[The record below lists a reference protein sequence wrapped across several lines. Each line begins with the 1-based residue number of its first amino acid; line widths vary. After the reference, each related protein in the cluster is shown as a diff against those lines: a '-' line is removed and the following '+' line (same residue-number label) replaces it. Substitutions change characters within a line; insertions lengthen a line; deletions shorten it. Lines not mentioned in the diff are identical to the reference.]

1 MKFSLKLFLWTISIV
16 AATLAVG
23 GYYIVNSMFQTS
35 LARETKQVMDES
47 GIIRFGF
54 EISALNIP
62 YKYEHLQDQDIA
74 RIAQRLDTGG
84 ENRYVRICGEDS
96 APLYA
101 SEGFPAGSVSMKGD
115 MDQGFEDD
123 GSTKE
128 LAYRII
134 PIDRRYYIQTAATLG
149 IIDRSLSLETLT
161 DITNVFME
169 RESGFSIYRRVCI
182 VILICVGIIIFMSSY
197 WLTRPVR
204 FLSAAAKKMAKGNY
218 GARAKKISSDEL
230 GSLTQD
236 FNEMAM
242 SLEENVYQ
250 LQEAAR
256 AQEEFVG
263 VFAHELKT
271 PLTAI
276 IGYAD
281 MMRSQK
287 LEEEKLLLSA
297 DYIYQE
303 GRRLEKLSFNL
314 LDLIVLKR
322 TEKPS
327 GTFVTKTIFEYI
339 RDTFSKLDIILR
351 IQYEEREVYGE
362 MSLIKTMVANL
373 VDNAVK
379 VSEPSGLVE
388 VTGIAADGRYTF
400 TIHDCGCGIPPE
412 HLSRLT
418 EAFYMVDKSRSRS
431 RHGAGLGLTLCAEI
445 ARLHGT
451 DLKIGSVVGMGTTV
465 SFNLEVLNNE

>member
-1 MKFSLKLFLWTISIV
+1 MKFAWKLFLWTIAIV

-23 GYYIVNSMFQTS
+23 GYYIVNSMFQSS
-35 LARETKQVMDES
+35 LVSETKQVLEES

-62 YKYEHLQDQDIA
+62 YKYEHLQDQDIV
-74 RIAQRLDTGG
+74 RIAQTLDTGG
-84 ENRYVRICGEDS
+84 KNRYVRICGEDTT
-96 APLYA
+96 PLYA
-101 SEGFPAGSVSMKGD
+101 SEDFPADSTILTDYTDNDFV
-115 MDQGFEDD
+115 EDN
-123 GSTKE
+123 STKE
-128 LAYRII
+128 LAYQII
-134 PIDRRYYIQTAATLG
+134 SIGGHYYIQTATKLS
-149 IIDRSLSLETLT
+149 IIDRSLYLETLT
-161 DITNVFME
+161 DITRVFTE
-169 RESGFSIYRRVCI
+169 REVGFSVYRRVCI
-182 VILICVGIIIFMSSY
+182 VILIFEGIIILLLSQ

-204 FLSAAAKKMAKGNY
+204 LLSMATKKMARGNY
-218 GARAKKISSDEL
+218 AARAKKISSDEL
-230 GSLTQD
+230 GGLTQD
-236 FNEMAM
+236 FNEMAA
-242 SLEENVYQ
+242 SLEKNVFQ
-250 LQEAAR
+250 LKESAR

-303 GRRLEKLSFNL
+303 GRRLEKLGFNL

-327 GTFVTKTIFEYI
+327 GTFGTQSVFEYI
-339 RDTFSKLDIILR
+339 GDTFSKLDINLH
-351 IQYEEREVYGE
+351 IQYDERQIYGE
-362 MSLIKTMVANL
+362 MTLIKTLLANL

-379 VSEPSGLVE
+379 ASEPSGLVE
-388 VTGIAADGRYTF
+388 VTGTATDGKYIF
-400 TIHDCGCGIPPE
+400 TIRDCGCGIPPE
-412 HLSRLT
+412 HLSKLT

-451 DLKIGSVVGMGTTV
+451 ELTIESVVDIGTTV
-465 SFNLEVLNNE
+465 GFTLEVIKNG

>member
-1 MKFSLKLFLWTISIV
+1 MKFAWKLFLWTITIV

-23 GYYIVNSMFQTS
+23 GYYIVNSMFQSS
-35 LARETKQVMDES
+35 LAREISQVLDES
-47 GIIRFGF
+47 EIISFGF

-74 RIAQRLDTGG
+74 RIAQTLDTGG
-84 ENRYVRICGEDS
+84 ESRYVRICGEDTI
-96 APLYA
+96 PLYA
-101 SEGFPAGSVSMKGD
+101 SKGFPGDRVSLTGVAD
-115 MDQGFEDD
+115 NGFAKDY
-123 GSTKE
+123 STKE
-128 LAYRII
+128 LAYQII
-134 PIDRRYYIQTAATLG
+134 PIGGHYYIQTTSKLS
-149 IIDRSLSLETLT
+149 IIDRSIYLETLS
-161 DITNVFME
+161 DITNVFTE
-169 RESGFSIYRRVCI
+169 REAGFSVYRRVCI
-182 VILICVGIIIFMSSY
+182 VVLICEGIIILLLSH

-204 FLSAAAKKMAKGNY
+204 LLSMAAKRMAGGNY
-218 GARAKKISSDEL
+218 AARAKIISSDEL
-230 GSLTQD
+230 GRLTQD

-242 SLEENVYQ
+242 SLEKNVYQ

-287 LEEEKLLLSA
+287 LEEEKLIISA

-322 TEKPS
+322 TEKPTGS
-327 GTFVTKTIFEYI
+327 FGAKSVFEYI
-339 RDTFSKLDIILR
+339 RDTFSKFDINLH
-351 IQYEEREVYGE
+351 IQYDERQIYGE
-362 MSLIKTMVANL
+362 MPLIKTLLANL

-379 VSEPSGLVE
+379 ASELSGFIE
-388 VTGIAADGRYTF
+388 VTGMVTDCKYIF
-400 TIHDCGCGIPPE
+400 TIRDYGCGIPPE
-412 HLSRLT
+412 HLSKLT

-445 ARLHGT
+445 VRLHGSELT
-451 DLKIGSVVGMGTTV
+451 IESVVDGGTTV
-465 SFNLEVLNNE
+465 SFILEVVKND

>member
-96 APLYA
+96 VPLYA
-101 SEGFPAGSVSMKGD
+101 SEGFPAGSISMKGD
-115 MDQGFEDD
+115 MDQGFEE
-123 GSTKE
+123 GASAKE

-161 DITNVFME
+161 DITNVFTE
-169 RESGFSIYRRVCI
+169 RETGFSIYRRVCI
-182 VILICVGIIIFMSSY
+182 VILICEGIIIFMSSY

-204 FLSAAAKKMAKGNY
+204 FLSVAAKKMAKGNY

-322 TEKPS
+322 TEKPN
-327 GTFVTKTIFEYI
+327 GRFHTKAIFEYI
-339 RDTFSKLDIILR
+339 RDTFSKFDINLY

-388 VTGIAADGRYTF
+388 VTGAAEDGRYTF
-400 TIHDCGCGIPPE
+400 TIHDCGYGIPPE

-451 DLKIGSVVGMGTTV
+451 ELTIGSVVGMGTTV
-465 SFNLEVLNNE
+465 SFTLEVLNNE

>member
-96 APLYA
+96 VPLYA

-115 MDQGFEDD
+115 MDQEFEE
-123 GSTKE
+123 GASAKE

-161 DITNVFME
+161 DITNVFTE
-169 RESGFSIYRRVCI
+169 RETGFSIYRRVCI
-182 VILICVGIIIFMSSY
+182 VILICEGIIIFMSSY

-204 FLSAAAKKMAKGNY
+204 FLSVAAKKMAKGNY

-322 TEKPS
+322 TEKPT
-327 GTFVTKTIFEYI
+327 GRFHTKAIFEYI
-339 RDTFSKLDIILR
+339 RDTFSKFDINLC

-388 VTGIAADGRYTF
+388 VTGAAEDGRYTF

-445 ARLHGT
+445 ARLHCT
-451 DLKIGSVVGMGTTV
+451 ELTIGSVVGMGTTV
-465 SFNLEVLNNE
+465 SFTLEVLNNE

>member
-1 MKFSLKLFLWTISIV
+1 MKFAWKLFLWTIAIV

-23 GYYIVNSMFQTS
+23 GYYIVSSMFQSS
-35 LARETKQVMDES
+35 LTHETKQALDEN

-62 YKYEHLQDQDIA
+62 YKYEHLQDQDIT
-74 RIAQRLDTGG
+74 RIAQTLDTGG
-84 ENRYVRICGEDS
+84 ENRYVRICDEDTI
-96 APLYA
+96 PLYV
-101 SEGFPAGSVSMKGD
+101 SDGFPADSIIITGADNNSSD
-115 MDQGFEDD
+115 NDN
-123 GSTKE
+123 SAKE
-128 LAYRII
+128 VAYQII
-134 PIDRRYYIQTAATLG
+134 PIDGRYYMQIATKLN
-149 IIDRSLSLETLT
+149 IIDRSLYLETLA
-161 DITNVFME
+161 DITSVFTE
-169 RESGFSIYRRVCI
+169 REAGFSVYRKVCI
-182 VILICVGIIIFMSSY
+182 VVLICVGIIILLLSH

-204 FLSAAAKKMAKGNY
+204 LLSIAAKRMAGGNY
-218 GARAKKISSDEL
+218 AARAKKISSDEL
-230 GSLTQD
+230 GGLTQD
-236 FNEMAM
+236 FNEMAT
-242 SLEENVYQ
+242 SLEKNMYQ

-271 PLTAI
+271 PMTAI

-314 LDLIVLKR
+314 LDILVLKR

-327 GTFVTKTIFEYI
+327 GTFDTETIFEYI
-339 RDTFSKLDIILR
+339 RDTFSKLDVKLR
-351 IQYEEREVYGE
+351 IQYEECQVYGE
-362 MSLIKTMVANL
+362 MSLIKTLLANL

-379 VSEPSGLVE
+379 ASEPMGLVE
-388 VTGIAADGRYTF
+388 VTGTARDCKYAI
-400 TIHDCGCGIPPE
+400 TIRDNGCGIPPE

-418 EAFYMVDKSRSRS
+418 EAFYMVDKSRSHS

-451 DLKIGSVVGMGTTV
+451 ELTIESVVGTGTTV
-465 SFNLEVLNNE
+465 GFTLEVMKND

>member
-96 APLYA
+96 VPLYA

-115 MDQGFEDD
+115 MDQGFEE
-123 GSTKE
+123 GASAKE

-161 DITNVFME
+161 DITNVFTE
-169 RESGFSIYRRVCI
+169 RETGFSIYRRVCI
-182 VILICVGIIIFMSSY
+182 VILICEGIIIFMSSY

-204 FLSAAAKKMAKGNY
+204 FLSVAAKKMAKGNY

-322 TEKPS
+322 TEKPT
-327 GTFVTKTIFEYI
+327 GRFHTKAIFEYI
-339 RDTFSKLDIILR
+339 RDTFSKFDINLC

-388 VTGIAADGRYTF
+388 VTGAAEDGRYTF

-451 DLKIGSVVGMGTTV
+451 ELTIGSVVGMGTTV
-465 SFNLEVLNNE
+465 SFTLEVLNNE

>member
-96 APLYA
+96 VPLYA

-115 MDQGFEDD
+115 LDQGFEE
-123 GSTKE
+123 GASAKE

-161 DITNVFME
+161 DITNVFTE
-169 RESGFSIYRRVCI
+169 RETGFSIYRRVCI
-182 VILICVGIIIFMSSY
+182 VILICEGIIIFMSSY

-204 FLSAAAKKMAKGNY
+204 FLSVAAKKMAKGNY

-322 TEKPS
+322 TEKPT
-327 GTFVTKTIFEYI
+327 GRFHTKAIFEYI
-339 RDTFSKLDIILR
+339 RDTFSKFDIKLC

-388 VTGIAADGRYTF
+388 VTGAAEDGRYTF

-451 DLKIGSVVGMGTTV
+451 ELTIGSVVGMGTTV
-465 SFNLEVLNNE
+465 SFTLEVLNNE

>member
-96 APLYA
+96 VPLYA

-115 MDQGFEDD
+115 MDQEFEE
-123 GSTKE
+123 GASAKE

-161 DITNVFME
+161 DITNVFTE
-169 RESGFSIYRRVCI
+169 RETGFSIYRRVCI
-182 VILICVGIIIFMSSY
+182 VILICEGIIIFLSSY

-204 FLSAAAKKMAKGNY
+204 FLSVAAKKMAKGNY

-322 TEKPS
+322 TEKPT
-327 GTFVTKTIFEYI
+327 GRFHTKAIFEYI
-339 RDTFSKLDIILR
+339 RDTFSKFDIKLC

-388 VTGIAADGRYTF
+388 VTGAAEDGRYTF

-451 DLKIGSVVGMGTTV
+451 ELTIGSVVGMGTTV
-465 SFNLEVLNNE
+465 SFTLEVLNNE

>member
-1 MKFSLKLFLWTISIV
+1 MKFTLKLFLWTIAIV

-23 GYYIVNSMFQTS
+23 GYYIVNSMFESS
-35 LARETKQVMDES
+35 LTRETKQVLDES

-74 RIAQRLDTGG
+74 RIARTLDTGG
-84 ENRYVRICGEDS
+84 ENRYVRICGEDTTS
-96 APLYA
+96 LYA
-101 SEGFPAGSVSMKGD
+101 SDGFPADSMVLMGD
-115 MDQGFEDD
+115 ADNGFVEDN
-123 GSTKE
+123 STKE
-128 LAYRII
+128 LAYQII
-134 PIDRRYYIQTAATLG
+134 PIDGHYYIQTATKLS
-149 IIDRSLSLETLT
+149 IIDRSLYLETLA
-161 DITNVFME
+161 DITSVFTE
-169 RESGFSIYRRVCI
+169 REAGFSIYRRVCI
-182 VILICVGIIIFMSSY
+182 VILICEGVIILLFSY

-204 FLSAAAKKMAKGNY
+204 LLSMAAKRMAGGNY
-218 GARAKKISSDEL
+218 AARAKKISSDEL
-230 GSLTQD
+230 GYLTQD
-236 FNEMAM
+236 FNEMAT
-242 SLEENVYQ
+242 SLEKNVYQ

-271 PLTAI
+271 PMTAI

-287 LEEEKLLLSA
+287 LEEEKLILSA

-327 GTFVTKTIFEYI
+327 GTFSAKSIFQYI
-339 RDTFSKLDIILR
+339 GDTFSKLDINLR
-351 IQYEEREVYGE
+351 IQYDERQIYGE
-362 MSLIKTMVANL
+362 MSLIKTLLANL

-379 VSEPSGLVE
+379 ASEPSGLVE
-388 VTGIAADGRYTF
+388 VTGTATDCKYTF
-400 TIHDCGCGIPPE
+400 TIQDCGCGIPPE
-412 HLSRLT
+412 HLSKLT
-418 EAFYMVDKSRSRS
+418 EAFYMVDKSRSHS

-445 ARLHGT
+445 VRLHGT
-451 DLKIGSVVGMGTTV
+451 ELTIESVVDIGTTV
-465 SFNLEVLNNE
+465 SFTLEVIKND

>member
-96 APLYA
+96 VPLYA

-115 MDQGFEDD
+115 MDQEFEE
-123 GSTKE
+123 GASAKE

-161 DITNVFME
+161 DITNVFTE
-169 RESGFSIYRRVCI
+169 RETGFSIYRRVCI
-182 VILICVGIIIFMSSY
+182 VILICEGIIIFMSSY

-204 FLSAAAKKMAKGNY
+204 FLSVAAKKMAKGNY

-322 TEKPS
+322 TEKPT
-327 GTFVTKTIFEYI
+327 GRFHTKAIFEYI
-339 RDTFSKLDIILR
+339 RDTFSKFDINLC

-388 VTGIAADGRYTF
+388 VTGAAEDGRYTF

-451 DLKIGSVVGMGTTV
+451 ELTIGSVVGMGTTV
-465 SFNLEVLNNE
+465 SFTLEVLNNE

>member
-96 APLYA
+96 VPLYA

-115 MDQGFEDD
+115 MDQGFEE
-123 GSTKE
+123 GASAKE

-161 DITNVFME
+161 DITNVFTE
-169 RESGFSIYRRVCI
+169 RETGFSIYRRVCI
-182 VILICVGIIIFMSSY
+182 VILICEGIIIFMSSF

-204 FLSAAAKKMAKGNY
+204 LLSAAAKKMAKGNY

-322 TEKPS
+322 TEKPT
-327 GTFVTKTIFEYI
+327 GRFHTKAIFEYV
-339 RDTFSKLDIILR
+339 RDTFSKFDINLC

-388 VTGIAADGRYTF
+388 VTGAAEDGRYTF

-451 DLKIGSVVGMGTTV
+451 DLTIGSVVGMGTTV
-465 SFNLEVLNNE
+465 SFNLEVTNNE

>member
-96 APLYA
+96 VPLYA

-115 MDQGFEDD
+115 MDQEFEE
-123 GSTKE
+123 GASAKE

-161 DITNVFME
+161 DITNVFTE
-169 RESGFSIYRRVCI
+169 RETGFSIYRRVCI
-182 VILICVGIIIFMSSY
+182 VILICEGIIIFMSSY

-204 FLSAAAKKMAKGNY
+204 FLSVAAKKMAKGNY

-322 TEKPS
+322 TEKPT
-327 GTFVTKTIFEYI
+327 GTFHTKAIFEYI
-339 RDTFSKLDIILR
+339 RDTFSKFDINLC

-388 VTGIAADGRYTF
+388 VTGAAEDGRYTF

-451 DLKIGSVVGMGTTV
+451 ELTIGSVVGMGTTV
-465 SFNLEVLNNE
+465 SFTLEVLNNE

>member
-1 MKFSLKLFLWTISIV
+1 MKFALKLFLWTISIV

-23 GYYIVNSMFQTS
+23 GYYIVNSMFQSS
-35 LARETKQVMDES
+35 LARETKQVLDES

-74 RIAQRLDTGG
+74 RIAQNLDTGG
-84 ENRYVRICGEDS
+84 ANRYVRICGEDT

-101 SEGFPAGSVSMKGD
+101 SEGFPADSVSLAGNVD
-115 MDQGFEDD
+115 NGFAEDN
-123 GSTKE
+123 STKE
-128 LAYRII
+128 LVYQII
-134 PIDRRYYIQTAATLG
+134 PIDGHYYIQTATKLN
-149 IIDRSLSLETLT
+149 IIDRSLYLETLA
-161 DITNVFME
+161 DITSVFTE
-169 RESGFSIYRRVCI
+169 REAGFSIYRRVCI
-182 VILICVGIIIFMSSY
+182 VILICEGIIIFMFSY

-204 FLSAAAKKMAKGNY
+204 LLSMAAKRMAKGNY
-218 GARAKKISSDEL
+218 AARAKKISSDEL
-230 GSLTQD
+230 GYLTQD

-242 SLEENVYQ
+242 SLEKNVYQ

-281 MMRSQK
+281 MMRSRK
-287 LEEEKLLLSA
+287 LEEEKLILSA

-322 TEKPS
+322 TEKPT
-327 GTFVTKTIFEYI
+327 GTFGVKSIFEYI
-339 RDTFSKLDIILR
+339 RDTFSELDINLR
-351 IQYEEREVYGE
+351 IQYDDRQIYGE
-362 MSLIKTMVANL
+362 MSLIKTLLANL

-379 VSEPSGLVE
+379 ASEPSGLIE
-388 VTGIAADGRYTF
+388 VTGTEADGRYTF
-400 TIHDCGCGIPPE
+400 TIKDCGCGIPPE
-412 HLSRLT
+412 HLSKLT
-418 EAFYMVDKSRSRS
+418 EAFYMVDKSRSHS

-451 DLKIGSVVGMGTTV
+451 ELIIKSVVNSGTTV
-465 SFNLEVLNNE
+465 SFIMEVF

>member
-1 MKFSLKLFLWTISIV
+1 VKFAWKLFLWTIAIV

-23 GYYIVNSMFQTS
+23 GYYIVNSMFQSS
-35 LARETKQVMDES
+35 LARETKQALDES

-62 YKYEHLQDQDIA
+62 YKYELLHDQDIA
-74 RIAQRLDTGG
+74 RIAKTLDTGG
-84 ENRYVRICGEDS
+84 ENRYLRICSEDNV
-96 APLYA
+96 PLYE
-101 SEGFPAGSVSMKGD
+101 SEGLPADIISLTGTEGN
-115 MDQGFEDD
+115 GFVKEN
-123 GSTKE
+123 STKE
-128 LAYRII
+128 LVYQII
-134 PIDRRYYIQTAATLG
+134 PIGGRYYIQTATKLN
-149 IIDRSLSLETLT
+149 IIDRSLYLETLA
-161 DITNVFME
+161 DITNVFVE
-169 RESGFSIYRRVCI
+169 REEGFSIYRQVCI
-182 VILICVGIIIFMSSY
+182 VVLICEGIIILLLSH

-204 FLSAAAKKMAKGNY
+204 LLSMAAKRMAGGNY
-218 GARAKKISSDEL
+218 SARAKKISSDEL
-230 GSLTQD
+230 GGLTQD
-236 FNEMAM
+236 FNEMAT
-242 SLEENVYQ
+242 SLQKNVYQ

-287 LEEEKLLLSA
+287 LEDEKLILSA

-322 TEKPS
+322 IDKPS
-327 GTFVTKTIFEYI
+327 GTFGANSIFEYI
-339 RDTFSKLDIILR
+339 YDTFSKLDIDLR
-351 IQYEEREVYGE
+351 VQYDECQIYGE
-362 MSLIKTMVANL
+362 MSLIKTLLANL

-379 VSEPSGLVE
+379 ASEPSGLIE
-388 VTGIAADGRYTF
+388 VTGTATDCTYTF
-400 TIHDCGCGIPPE
+400 IVRDFGCGIPPE
-412 HLSRLT
+412 HLSKLT
-418 EAFYMVDKSRSRS
+418 KAFYMVDKSRSRS

-451 DLKIGSVVGMGTTV
+451 ELTIESAVHIGTTV
-465 SFNLEVLNNE
+465 GFALEVMK

>member
-1 MKFSLKLFLWTISIV
+1 MKFAYKLFLWTITIV

-23 GYYIVNSMFQTS
+23 GYYIVNSMFQSS
-35 LARETKQVMDES
+35 LAHETKQVLDES

-74 RIAQRLDTGG
+74 RIAETLDTGG
-84 ENRYVRICGEDS
+84 SKRYVRICGEDTK
-96 APLYA
+96 PLYA
-101 SEGFPAGSVSMKGD
+101 SEGFPADRGVVTS
-115 MDQGFEDD
+115 DD
-123 GSTKE
+123 DNGLAKDNSNKE
-128 LAYRII
+128 YAYQII
-134 PIDRRYYIQTAATLG
+134 PIGGHYYIQTATKFS
-149 IIDRSLSLETLT
+149 IIDRSLYLETLS
-161 DITNVFME
+161 DITSVFTE
-169 RESGFSIYRRVCI
+169 REAGFSVYRQVCI
-182 VILICVGIIIFMSSY
+182 VILICEGIIILLLSH

-204 FLSAAAKKMAKGNY
+204 LLSMAAKRMAGGNY
-218 GARAKKISSDEL
+218 ASRAKKISNDEL
-230 GSLTQD
+230 GGLTQD

-242 SLEENVYQ
+242 SLEKNVYQ

-287 LEEEKLLLSA
+287 LDEEKLLLSA

-322 TEKPS
+322 TDKPS
-327 GTFVTKTIFEYI
+327 GTFGVKSIFEYI
-339 RDTFSKLDIILR
+339 RNTFSELDIDLH
-351 IQYEEREVYGE
+351 IQYDERQIYGE
-362 MSLIKTMVANL
+362 MSLIKTLLANL

-379 VSEPSGLVE
+379 ASKTSGLIE
-388 VTGIAADGRYTF
+388 VTGTVADGKYTF
-400 TIHDCGCGIPPE
+400 TVKDYGCGIPPE
-412 HLSRLT
+412 HVSRLT

-451 DLKIGSVVGMGTTV
+451 ELTIKSVVDIGTTV
-465 SFNLEVLNNE
+465 SFSMEVVKNE

>member
-96 APLYA
+96 VPLYA

-115 MDQGFEDD
+115 MDQGFEE
-123 GSTKE
+123 GASAKE

-161 DITNVFME
+161 DITNVFTE
-169 RESGFSIYRRVCI
+169 RETGFSIYRRVCI
-182 VILICVGIIIFMSSY
+182 VILICEGIIIFMSSY

-204 FLSAAAKKMAKGNY
+204 FLSVAAKKMAKGNY

-322 TEKPS
+322 TEKPT
-327 GTFVTKTIFEYI
+327 GTFHTKAIFEYI
-339 RDTFSKLDIILR
+339 RDTFSKFDINLC

-388 VTGIAADGRYTF
+388 VTGAAEDGRYTF

-451 DLKIGSVVGMGTTV
+451 ELTIGSVVGMGTTV
-465 SFNLEVLNNE
+465 SFTLEVLNNE

>member
-1 MKFSLKLFLWTISIV
+1 MKFAWKLFLCTIAIV

-23 GYYIVNSMFQTS
+23 GYYIVNSMFQSS
-35 LARETKQVMDES
+35 LARETKQALDES
-47 GIIRFGF
+47 EIIRFGF

-74 RIAQRLDTGG
+74 RIAQTLDTGG
-84 ENRYVRICGEDS
+84 EHRYVRISGEDTT
-96 APLYA
+96 PLYV
-101 SEGFPAGSVSMKGD
+101 SKGFPAESAILMDDEGNGLVEDKG
-115 MDQGFEDD
+115 
-123 GSTKE
+123 TKE
-128 LAYRII
+128 LVYQIL
-134 PIDRRYYIQTAATLG
+134 PIDGHYYIQTATELS
-149 IIDRSLSLETLT
+149 IIDRSLYLETLA
-161 DITNVFME
+161 DITSVFTE
-169 RESGFSIYRRVCI
+169 REAGFSVYRRVCI
-182 VILICVGIIIFMSSY
+182 VVLICEGIIILLLSH

-204 FLSAAAKKMAKGNY
+204 LLSLATKRMARGNY
-218 GARAKKISSDEL
+218 TARAKKISNDEL
-230 GSLTQD
+230 GCLTQD
-236 FNEMAM
+236 FNEMAT
-242 SLEENVYQ
+242 SLEKNVYQ

-256 AQEEFVG
+256 AQEVFVG
-263 VFAHELKT
+263 AFAHELKT

-287 LEEEKLLLSA
+287 LEEEKLMLSA

-314 LDLIVLKR
+314 LDLFVLKR

-327 GTFVTKTIFEYI
+327 GTFRTSSIFEYI
-339 RDTFSKLDIILR
+339 RDTFSKLEINLSIK
-351 IQYEEREVYGE
+351 YEERQVYGE
-362 MSLIKTMVANL
+362 MPLIKTLLANL

-379 VSEPSGLVE
+379 ASEPSGLIE
-388 VTGIAADGRYTF
+388 VTGIATDGKYTF
-400 TIHDCGCGIPPE
+400 TIRDCGCGIPPE
-412 HLSRLT
+412 HLNKLT

-451 DLKIGSVVGMGTTV
+451 ELTIESVVDIGTIV
-465 SFNLEVLNNE
+465 SFSLEVL